1 MKHILIIILTAFL
14 FTGCGVYKRYSR
26 PEMNTSGLYGSAE
39 TADTTTIASLSWKE
53 LFADPLLQSLIEE
66 GLQNNTDLKIARLRV
81 EEAEASLFAAKLAY
95 LPSLSLE
102 PQGNISSFDGS
113 KVSKT
118 YNLAATASWEVDI
131 FGRITNAKR
140 GAKAYHEQ
148 SKAYEQAVQTTLVA
162 TIANLYYSL
171 LMLDEQREISQKTT
185 ESLWRNVEVL
195 TVLKRAGQA
204 NAAHVAQAE
213 ANLLSVEASLLTFR
227 KETNE
232 LENALS
238 KLLGRVPEAAQRG
251 RLLSQNFPDQ
261 LAVGV
266 PIQLLSNRPDV
277 RHAEYTLAQAFY
289 ATNEARSAFY
299 PSIVLGGSAGWTN
312 SVGEMIINPG
322 KWLLS
327 AVGSLVQPVFNQGAN
342 TARLRISKAQQEQAL
357 LSFRQMLFDAGVE
370 VNNALCQWQTARQKQ
385 ELNKA
390 QIQTLQSAVRS
401 TQLLMQHG
409 DTNYLEVLIAQQTL
423 LQAELVNAS
432 DKFEEIQGVI
442 NLYHALGGGQF

>member
-81 EEAEASLFAAKLAY
+81 EEVEASLFAAKLAY

-185 ESLWRNVEVL
+185 ESLRRNVEVL

-442 NLYHALGGGQF
+442 NLYHVLGGGQF

>member
-185 ESLWRNVEVL
+185 ESLRRNVEVL

-227 KETNE
+227 KEANE

>member
-81 EEAEASLFAAKLAY
+81 EEVEASLFAAKLAY

-148 SKAYEQAVQTTLVA
+148 SIAYEQAVQTTLVA

-185 ESLWRNVEVL
+185 ESLRRNVEVL

>member
-26 PEMNTSGLYGSAE
+26 PEMNTSVLYGSAE

-185 ESLWRNVEVL
+185 ESLRRNVEVL

>member
-95 LPSLSLE
+95 LPLLSLE

-185 ESLWRNVEVL
+185 ESLRRNVEVL

-289 ATNEARSAFY
+289 ATDEARSAFY

>member
-14 FTGCGVYKRYSR
+14 FTGCGVYNRYSR

-185 ESLWRNVEVL
+185 ESLRRNVEVL

>member
-185 ESLWRNVEVL
+185 ESLRRNVEVL

-238 KLLGRVPEAAQRG
+238 KLLGRAPEAAQRG

-289 ATNEARSAFY
+289 ATNETRSAFY

>member
-26 PEMNTSGLYGSAE
+26 PQMNTSGLYGSAE

-95 LPSLSLE
+95 LPLLSLE

-185 ESLWRNVEVL
+185 ESLRRNVEVL

-238 KLLGRVPEAAQRG
+238 KLLGRAPEAAQRG

-432 DKFEEIQGVI
+432 DKFEEIQRVI

>member
-95 LPSLSLE
+95 LPLLSLE

-185 ESLWRNVEVL
+185 ESLRRNVEVL

-238 KLLGRVPEAAQRG
+238 KLLGRAPEAAQRG

-261 LAVGV
+261 LAVVV

-289 ATNEARSAFY
+289 ATDEARSAFY

>member
-185 ESLWRNVEVL
+185 ESLRRNVEVL

-238 KLLGRVPEAAQRG
+238 KLLGRAPEAAQRG

-289 ATNEARSAFY
+289 ATDEARSAFY

-327 AVGSLVQPVFNQGAN
+327 AVGALVQPVFNQGAN

>member
-185 ESLWRNVEVL
+185 ESLRRNVEVL

-289 ATNEARSAFY
+289 ATNETRSAFY

>member
-185 ESLWRNVEVL
+185 ESLRRNVEVL

-238 KLLGRVPEAAQRG
+238 KLLGRAPEAAQRG

>member
-95 LPSLSLE
+95 LPLLSLE

-185 ESLWRNVEVL
+185 ESLRRNVEVL

-238 KLLGRVPEAAQRG
+238 KLLGRAPEAAQRG
-251 RLLSQNFPDQ
+251 SCRATGAEFPRPACGRSSYPVVKQPSGRPPCRIYACTSILCDRRSPFRLLS
-261 LAVGV
+261 
-266 PIQLLSNRPDV
+266 
-277 RHAEYTLAQAFY
+277 EYCIG
-289 ATNEARSAFY
+289 R
-299 PSIVLGGSAGWTN
+299 LGR
-312 SVGEMIINPG
+312 MD
-322 KWLLS
+322 
-327 AVGSLVQPVFNQGAN
+327 
-342 TARLRISKAQQEQAL
+342 EQ
-357 LSFRQMLFDAGVE
+357 R
-370 VNNALCQWQTARQKQ
+370 R
-385 ELNKA
+385 
-390 QIQTLQSAVRS
+390 
-401 TQLLMQHG
+401 
-409 DTNYLEVLIAQQTL
+409 
-423 LQAELVNAS
+423 
-432 DKFEEIQGVI
+432 
-442 NLYHALGGGQF
+442 

>member
-95 LPSLSLE
+95 LPLLSLE

-185 ESLWRNVEVL
+185 ESLRRNVEVL

-238 KLLGRVPEAAQRG
+238 KLLGRAPEAAQRG

-289 ATNEARSAFY
+289 ATDEARSAFY

-312 SVGEMIINPG
+312 SVGEMIINPC

>member
-185 ESLWRNVEVL
+185 ESLRRNVEVL

-238 KLLGRVPEAAQRG
+238 KLLGRAPEAAQRG

-289 ATNEARSAFY
+289 ATNETRSAFY

-370 VNNALCQWQTARQKQ
+370 VNNALCQWQTALQKQ

>member
-26 PEMNTSGLYGSAE
+26 PEINTSGQHGSAE

-81 EEAEASLFAAKLAY
+81 EEVEASLFAAKLAY

-185 ESLWRNVEVL
+185 ESLRRNVEVL

-238 KLLGRVPEAAQRG
+238 KLLGRAPEAAQRG

>member
-95 LPSLSLE
+95 LPLLSLE

-185 ESLWRNVEVL
+185 ESLRRNVEVL

-238 KLLGRVPEAAQRG
+238 KLLGRAPEAAQRG

-289 ATNEARSAFY
+289 ATDEARSAFY

>member
-95 LPSLSLE
+95 LPLLSLE

-185 ESLWRNVEVL
+185 ESLRRNVEVL

-238 KLLGRVPEAAQRG
+238 KLLGRAPEAAQRG

-289 ATNEARSAFY
+289 ATDEARSAFY

-423 LQAELVNAS
+423 LQAELANAS

>member
-81 EEAEASLFAAKLAY
+81 EEVEASLFAAKLAY

-185 ESLWRNVEVL
+185 ESLRRNVEVL

-238 KLLGRVPEAAQRG
+238 KLLGRAPEAAQRG

>member
-185 ESLWRNVEVL
+185 ESLRRNVEVL

-238 KLLGRVPEAAQRG
+238 KLLGRAPEAAQRG

-289 ATNEARSAFY
+289 ATNETRSAFY

-385 ELNKA
+385 TLNM
-390 QIQTLQSAVRS
+390 IQLSKPLALARRS
-401 TQLLMQHG
+401 TLFRVGSSAPGWAVLGLMPMHTSG
-409 DTNYLEVLIAQQTL
+409 RRPTRPST
-423 LQAELVNAS
+423 
-432 DKFEEIQGVI
+432 
-442 NLYHALGGGQF
+442 

>member
-39 TADTTTIASLSWKE
+39 TADTTTIALLSWKE

-95 LPSLSLE
+95 LPLLSLE

-185 ESLWRNVEVL
+185 ESLRRNVEVL

>member
-185 ESLWRNVEVL
+185 ESLRRNVEVL

-213 ANLLSVEASLLTFR
+213 ATLLSVEASLLTFR

-238 KLLGRVPEAAQRG
+238 KLLGRAPEAAQRG

-289 ATNEARSAFY
+289 ATNETRSAFY

>member
-185 ESLWRNVEVL
+185 ESLRRNVEVL

-357 LSFRQMLFDAGVE
+357 MSFRQMLFDAGVE

>member
-95 LPSLSLE
+95 LPLLSLE

-185 ESLWRNVEVL
+185 ESLRRNVEVL

-238 KLLGRVPEAAQRG
+238 KLLGRAPEAAQRG

-289 ATNEARSAFY
+289 ATNETRSAFY

>member
-81 EEAEASLFAAKLAY
+81 EEVEASLFAAKLAY

-185 ESLWRNVEVL
+185 ESLRRNVEVL

-289 ATNEARSAFY
+289 APNEARSAFY

>member
-1 MKHILIIILTAFL
+1 M
-14 FTGCGVYKRYSR
+14 
-26 PEMNTSGLYGSAE
+26 
-39 TADTTTIASLSWKE
+39 
-53 LFADPLLQSLIEE
+53 QSLIEE

-81 EEAEASLFAAKLAY
+81 EEVEASLFAAKLAY

-185 ESLWRNVEVL
+185 ESLRRNVEVL

-370 VNNALCQWQTARQKQ
+370 
-385 ELNKA
+385 LNKA